1 MSPAERRPNCS
12 TPDFHMPIRL
22 NLLHEI
28 EQARTASR
36 RDPLKIS
43 LYILGG
49 IIFGFA
55 AMYFWQFGKAGILDR
70 RLAARKADFDA
81 IEPKAKAAKARE
93 EELQKVFAR
102 KDALVRK
109 IDERF
114 YWAPVLAEITRH
126 VPREVQITKLTGDVS
141 GESPKKVE
149 ISLDGMSAGDDP
161 RKVAE
166 ELRQALGETFGQK
179 FKNAESRFRSLE
191 DGEEKAALD
200 GKQLPTAI
208 FGINVTFQSGE
219 EPPATP
225 APRKKR

>member
-1 MSPAERRPNCS
+1 
-12 TPDFHMPIRL
+12 MPIRL

-28 EQARTASR
+28 EQARTARR

-49 IIFGFA
+49 IVFGFA
-55 AMYFWQFGKAGILDR
+55 AMYFWQLGKAGLLDR
-70 RLAARKADFDA
+70 RLAARKADFEA
-81 IEPKAKAAKARE
+81 IEPKAKVAKERE
-93 EELQKVFAR
+93 QSLQKVFTR

-114 YWAPVLAEITRH
+114 YWAPMLAEIARQ
-126 VPREVQITKLTGDVS
+126 VPREVQITKLTGDVT
-141 GESPKKVE
+141 GEAPKKVE
-149 ISLDGMSAGDDP
+149 ISLDGTSAGDDP

-166 ELRQALGETFGQK
+166 ELRQSLTEAFGQK
-179 FKNAESRFRSLE
+179 FKNVEARFRSLE

-200 GKQLPTAI
+200 GKQLSTAI

-219 EPPATP
+219 EAPATP
-225 APRKKR
+225 APRRKK